1 MHQFL
6 RALSRSLVVVAL
18 IFVTFISHDVQS
30 QTAPSV
36 ANGLKWLNA
45 QVQSNGS
52 LAGESI
58 SIATPMQVRGEVAQT
73 LQLLS
78 ITPVTLSALIASEQ
92 DANTEYLARKI
103 ISQALIQ
110 ADTSAL
116 STELI
121 ARANPDGGFG
131 GARGY
136 ASTPLDTA
144 LSLVALKVAGRTDT
158 VAAAI
163 GYLQSSQK
171 VDGSFQINGR
181 TDLYSSIYAL
191 AAFRAHASTFNL
203 NAAIQSTVTFLLAQQ
218 SAPGSWNNSIFL
230 SSLAYEEL
238 HDFIPAVPT
247 ASAVQTYLLGAQK
260 SDGSWGG
267 DPYATALAL
276 RALVLTGNVAQDPSL
291 SALRGKMIDSQTGLP
306 LAGVNV
312 AISGAATVSI
322 TTADDGVFLF
332 KNQPPGN
339 YKLIASIINYGT
351 LSTDTSVKAGQTQD
365 FGNLLMSKKSSAT
378 TGTIR
383 GVVTD
388 AITGQPLPGAS
399 ITAGALLVKTDS
411 LGVYQLTNVP
421 AGAVSV
427 AADKSGYQSRTGS
440 NTINAGDVWIFSPA
454 MSTTG
459 GGVSPT
465 SAEVSGLVVDAGTN
479 LPLTGVSITAV
490 DGAGTHAGIATD
502 ASGKFIFTG
511 ANALRKDANGNASL
525 TFNIAG
531 YTAYQTVVWIDGFD
545 KVDMG
550 QIRLRK
556 TTASNVLPDL
566 SVAKIDRTTAI
577 TDAQSLKLTGQVL
590 VTLQNL
596 GGADI
601 PQGTKILAF
610 HDSNKNR
617 KFDSGTDQVL
627 GTISLSSA
635 LSAGQTIVVPI
646 PVQGTLPFRDA
657 PITVFGDSDQSV
669 LELTKN
675 NNIKSSAD
683 FVEIRPDPTLFKP
696 KLKWEWK
703 GPDVITSPVVGP
715 LIDTNGDGKINDKD
729 VPVVVAAWSDAAGSY
744 RQGTLFALSGKDGHL
759 LWNVTDP
766 DLSTWGTA
774 HPAIADIDGSGKPK
788 VIAILFSGGIGIF
801 NGDGSLK
808 CRSAE
813 TRPGNSNFTF
823 SNDTGVTVADL
834 YGDGKPVII
843 VGNYIFNGDC
853 TTRTIWNNVFLSEL
867 TPIVTDISGDG
878 VPEVIHH
885 DAHKADGTV
894 LWSPQYGRFPTVAR
908 LDPNDPLPQVVYA
921 GAIVDH
927 TDTFGGSARAFL
939 SAYRHDG
946 TPLFEHVF
954 IASDTDNVGP
964 PTIADL
970 DGDGIPEIG
979 IAASGYYSVYNADGS
994 LRWRIKT
1001 DDSSGTTGST
1011 SFDFDG
1017 SGNAKIV
1024 YADQTTLRVLDGK
1037 TGATLFSAPNS
1048 SATATEYPLVV
1059 DVDGDGHAD
1068 IVISSNN
1075 GGTRG
1080 IRAFQDENNAW
1091 VRTRKIW
1098 NEYDYHINN
1107 VNDDGSIPRQEVSS
1121 WATHNTWRL
1130 NALVAGSST
1139 AVADVTASYIRVNDQ
1154 GGKAASTLTVRIGNA
1169 GGLVV
1174 PAGTKVAFYSGQ
1186 AGAGGSLL
1194 GTAVTSIDLNSND
1207 YQDLNL
1213 NYAGSLSSVSTLVI
1227 VADDDGTGVHALS
1240 DFDVKNNTVSLSMAD
1255 LPGAFAM
1262 TVATD
1267 LTSYAANSNVQ
1278 ISSTITNQGSFDS
1291 NAQVQFTVQ
1300 TLDGVQVT
1308 SLPKQTV
1315 KVLTSAPGK
1324 VNAIWNTA
1332 AVLAGKYQI
1341 VAQLIDANG
1350 LPYVQASSPLT
1361 IVSGAVTLT
1370 AKVSTD
1376 KTSYTVTDSVQL
1388 RDTISNVTQNLP
1400 VDNVQVV
1407 TTVNNPDGTVRFSK
1421 TETLA
1426 QLAAATA
1433 KDYTYNLPLSGAVA
1447 GTYPVKVVASSG
1459 STVLVQASGSFVVTS
1474 SATNGSGLTGT
1485 LAVNPAQVQAGS
1497 VLTLNFSV
1505 NNQGNSALTNQALSV
1520 NIIDPASQKIIAQF
1534 PYTTTLAV
1542 GSLYNGNTTWTAT
1555 GSNGA
1560 TYVATLSA
1568 TFGAN
1573 TINLA
1578 QANITV
1584 TVPVVNV
1591 TTAIDT
1597 DKATY
1602 APTDTVQL
1610 HDRITNV
1617 ATSQAASNLQLVV
1630 TVKNP
1635 DGTTR
1640 FTKTETL
1647 SSLAASA
1654 IKDYSYSLS
1663 LSAAPAGQYSAGLV
1677 VSSGSTVVSQASG
1690 AFTVA
1695 STAATGSGLKGSISA
1710 STAQVPVG
1718 NVVSFPFSVNNLG
1731 NADLTDLPLTV
1742 SITEAATQKVIASFP
1757 YKTTLAMAALFN
1769 GTTDWTSAGT
1779 AGTQYNAVLSAKVGS
1794 TTLTLGQ
1801 APFSLIAPVVSLT
1814 VKQVSAPWQNVLVY
1828 SACKRAADE
1837 LLGKCAATAFP
1848 TENATT
1854 LAQCDTTRATRL
1866 DTALTNLGISH
1877 TVSTNVASFLSNLRS
1892 GQYNTYWISNGAGAL
1907 QEPAATELLAAVK
1920 RGQGFMLDSLVTATS
1935 PQLTQCSGV
1944 SNNGAYTTA
1953 LQQLSLSGGI
1963 FNRADLS
1970 GPATQVKLAATATGV
1985 VEATLNTSG
1994 SSASPGI
2001 VSASFGTGKTLA
2013 FGFDWNDTLL
2023 AQPADTR
2030 WPALIKQGLTYL
2042 TPAAADLTTLL
2053 PGDISTLTSTITNA
2067 GASQTLRLVQTL
2079 PAGAVVQSSTPAA
2092 TLSSNGG
2099 NVVATWDITA
2109 ASAVDTSVSLR
2120 WKAPTVAGSYTA
2132 NLAVSLVNG
2141 STVTAYKT
2149 QDQSI
2154 KVQSA
2159 SQLNSQLISQIQG
2172 LNLSTALQLAQRT
2185 AILASLAD
2193 VTSALNSNSM
2203 DKALRILLMV
2213 QTRVKNIETGV
2224 GPVSQSLASLI
2235 AVVGRQNT
2243 H

>member
-6 RALSRSLVVVAL
+6 RALSRSLLVVAL
-18 IFVTFISHDVQS
+18 IFITLIGHDVQS

-36 ANGLKWLNA
+36 ANGVRWLNA
-45 QVQSNGS
+45 QVQPNGS
-52 LAGESI
+52 LSGETL

-78 ITPVTLSALIASEQ
+78 TTPVTLSALIASEQ

-110 ADTSAL
+110 ADS
-116 STELI
+116 STLVAQLI
-121 ARANPDGGFG
+121 TRVNPDGGFG

-144 LSLVALKVAGRTDT
+144 LSLLALKLAGRTET

-163 GYLQSSQK
+163 TYLQSSQK
-171 VDGSFQINGR
+171 ADGSFQINGR
-181 TDLYSSIYAL
+181 IDLYSSIYAL
-191 AAFRAHASTFNL
+191 AAFRAHASAFSL
-203 NAAIQSTVTFLLAQQ
+203 NAAIQSTATFLLAQQ
-218 SAPGSWNNSIFL
+218 SAPGSWNSSIFL
-230 SSLAYEEL
+230 SSLAYEAL

-247 ASAVQTYLLGAQK
+247 AAAVQTYLLGAQR

-267 DPYATALAL
+267 DPYTTALAL
-276 RALVLTGNVAQDPSL
+276 RALVLTGNVPLDPGL
-291 SALRGKMIDSQTGLP
+291 SVLRGKVIDSQTGLP

-312 AISGAATVSI
+312 AISGAATVNM
-322 TTADDGVFLF
+322 TTAEDGIFLF
-332 KNQPPGN
+332 NNQPPGN
-339 YKLIASIINYGT
+339 YKLTASIINYGM
-351 LSTDTSVKAGQTQD
+351 LSTDTSVKAGQIQD
-365 FGNLLMSKKSSAT
+365 FGNLLMSKKSSAI

-388 AITGQPLPGAS
+388 AATGQPLSGVS
-399 ITAGALLVKTDS
+399 VIAGALLVKTDS

-421 AGAVSV
+421 AGAVSI
-427 AADKSGYQSRTGS
+427 AASKSGYQSRTGS

-454 MSTTG
+454 MSTVG
-459 GGVSPT
+459 GGASPVS
-465 SAEVSGLVVDAGTN
+465 ADVSGVVVDAGTN
-479 LPLTGVSITAV
+479 LPLSGVSIAAV
-490 DGAGTHAGIATD
+490 DGTDSHAAIATD
-502 ASGKFIFTG
+502 ASGKFIFNG
-511 ANALRKDANGNASL
+511 ANALRKDVNGNASL

-531 YTAYQTVVWIDGFD
+531 YTAYQTVVWIDGFE

-556 TTASNVLPDL
+556 TSVSNVLPDL
-566 SVAKIDRTTAI
+566 SVAKIDRSAAI

-617 KFDSGTDQVL
+617 KFDSGSDQVL
-627 GTISLSSA
+627 GTISLSST
-635 LSAGQTIVVPI
+635 LSAGQAVVVPI

-669 LELTKN
+669 LELTKT

-703 GPDVITSPVVGP
+703 GGDVIATPVVGP
-715 LIDTNGDGKINDKD
+715 LTDTNGDGKFDEKD
-729 VPVVVAAWSDAAGSY
+729 IPTVIAIVALGIDHAPGVL
-744 RQGTLFALSGKDGHL
+744 TALSGKDGHG
-759 LWNVTDP
+759 LWQVNVP
-766 DLSTWGTA
+766 DLYTWSET
-774 HPAIADIDGSGKPK
+774 HPAIGVLGDDGKPN
-788 VIAILFSGGIGIF
+788 VVMELWNGGIAIF
-801 NGDGSLK
+801 NHDGSLK
-808 CRSAE
+808 CRSSE
-813 TRPGNSNFTF
+813 TRPGNQNSTYYNYG
-823 SNDTGVTVADL
+823 GVTIADL
-834 YGDGKPVII
+834 YGDGKPV
-843 VGNYIFNGDC
+843 VLLGSYIFNGDC
-853 TTRTIWNNVFLSEL
+853 TTRAIWDKAFVSGL
-867 TPIVTDISGDG
+867 VTTVADIDGDG
-878 VPEVIHH
+878 VPEVLFH
-885 DAHKADGTV
+885 DVHKNNGTL
-894 LWSPQYGRFPTVAR
+894 LWSPQYGRFPAVAR

-927 TDTFGGSARAFL
+927 TDTIGGSARAFL

-954 IASDTDNVGP
+954 IASDTDNVGY

-979 IAASGYYSVYNADGS
+979 IASSGYYSVYNADGS
-994 LRWRIKT
+994 LKWRVRT
-1001 DDSSGTTGST
+1001 NDGSGLTGST

-1024 YADQTTLRVLDGK
+1024 YFDEKTLRVFDGK
-1037 TGATLFSAPNS
+1037 TGTTLFSAPND
-1048 SATATEYPLVV
+1048 SATASEYPIVV

-1068 IVISSNN
+1068 IVIPSNS

-1080 IRAFQDENNAW
+1080 IRVFQDENNAW

-1107 VNDDGSIPRQEVSS
+1107 VNDDGSIPRKEVNS

-1130 NALVAGSST
+1130 NALIGESST
-1139 AVADVTASYIRVNDQ
+1139 AVADVTASYVRVNDR
-1154 GGKAASTLTVRIGNA
+1154 GGKAASVLTVRIGNA

-1194 GTAVTSIDLNSND
+1194 GTAVTGMDLNSND
-1207 YQDLNL
+1207 YQDISL
-1213 NYAGSLSSVSTLVI
+1213 NYAGALSSVSTLVI

-1255 LPGAFAM
+1255 LPGAFAIA
-1262 TVATD
+1262 VATD
-1267 LTSYAANSNVQ
+1267 LTSYGANSNVQ
-1278 ISSTITNQGSFDS
+1278 ISSTITNQGSFDN

-1300 TLDGVQVT
+1300 TLDGVPVT
-1308 SLPKQTV
+1308 SLGKQTI

-1324 VNAIWNTA
+1324 VYAIWNTA
-1332 AVLAGKYQI
+1332 ATLAGKYQI
-1341 VAQLIDANG
+1341 VAQIIDANG

-1361 IVSGAVTLT
+1361 IVSGTVALT

-1376 KTSYTVTDSVQL
+1376 KTSYTVTDTVQL
-1388 RDTISNVTQNLP
+1388 RDTISNITQNLP
-1400 VDNVQVV
+1400 VDNLQIV
-1407 TTVNNPDGTVRFSK
+1407 TTVSNPDGTVRFSK
-1421 TETLA
+1421 TETLV
-1426 QLAAATA
+1426 QLAAANA
-1433 KDYTYNLPLSGAVA
+1433 KDYTYSLPLSGAVA
-1447 GTYPVKVVASSG
+1447 GTYAVKVVASSG
-1459 STVLVQASGSFVVTS
+1459 SAVLVQASGSFVVTS

-1485 LAVNPAQVQAGS
+1485 LAVTPAQVQAGG

-1534 PYTTTLAV
+1534 PYTTNLAI

-1573 TINLA
+1573 IINLA
-1578 QANITV
+1578 QANITI
-1584 TVPVVNV
+1584 TAPVINV

-1597 DKATY
+1597 DKAAY

-1647 SSLAASA
+1647 VSLAASA
-1654 IKDYSYSLS
+1654 IKDYSYSLN
-1663 LSAAPAGQYSAGLV
+1663 LSAAPAGQYSATVV
-1677 VSSGSTVVSQASG
+1677 VSSGSTVVSQASA

-1718 NVVSFPFSVNNLG
+1718 NIVSFSFNVNNLG
-1731 NADLTDLPLTV
+1731 NADLTDLPMTV
-1742 SITEAATQKVIASFP
+1742 SITEAGTQKVIASFP
-1757 YKTTLAMAALFN
+1757 YKASLAMAALFSA
-1769 GTTDWTSAGT
+1769 TTDWTSAGT
-1779 AGTQYNAVLSAKVGS
+1779 AGTQYNAVLSAKVGT

-1828 SACKRAADE
+1828 STCKRAADE
-1837 LLGKCAATAFP
+1837 LLGKCAATSFP

-1866 DTALTNLGISH
+1866 DNALTNLGISH

-1907 QEPAATELLAAVK
+1907 QEPAATELLAAIK

-1935 PQLTQCSGV
+1935 SQLTQCSGV
-1944 SNNGAYTTA
+1944 SNNGAYATA

-1970 GPATQVKLAATATGV
+1970 GPATQVKMATTTGV
-1985 VEATLNTSG
+1985 VEATLNTG
-1994 SSASPGI
+1994 GNSASPGI
-2001 VSASFGTGKTLA
+2001 VSASFGAGKTLA

-2023 AQPADTR
+2023 AQPTDAR

-2067 GASQTLRLVQTL
+2067 GASQTLRIVQTL

-2092 TLSSNGG
+2092 TLSNSGG

-2109 ASAVDTSVSLR
+2109 ASATDTSVSLR
-2120 WKAPTVAGSYTA
+2120 WKAPTEAGSYTA

-2159 SQLNSQLISQIQG
+2159 SQLNSQLISVVQG

-2185 AILASLAD
+2185 AVLASLAD
-2193 VTSALNSNSM
+2193 VTTALNSNSM
-2203 DKALRILLMV
+2203 DKALRTLLTV
-2213 QTRVKNIETGV
+2213 QARVKNIETGV
-2224 GPVSQSLASLI
+2224 GPVSKSLASLI